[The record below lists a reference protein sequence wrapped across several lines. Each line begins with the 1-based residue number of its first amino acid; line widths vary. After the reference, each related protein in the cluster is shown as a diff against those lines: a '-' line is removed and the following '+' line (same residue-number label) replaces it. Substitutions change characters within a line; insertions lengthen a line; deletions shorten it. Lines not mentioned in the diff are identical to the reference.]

1 MLDRRLS
8 RNYRKSKMKTTELKL
23 ARIGN
28 SRGIRLPAEL
38 IRRHGL
44 DDGVLLEDRGDSLVL
59 RPKAKPKKL
68 SWEETAREM
77 AASDEDWSEW
87 DCTLADGLED
97 IPWEPAP
104 AGVNE
109 PAAKYRAQRNT
120 RGTKSK

>member
-1 MLDRRLS
+1 
-8 RNYRKSKMKTTELKL
+8 MKTTELKL

-28 SRGIRLPAEL
+28 SRGIRLPADL

-77 AASDEDWSEW
+77 TASDEDWSEW
-87 DCTLADGLED
+87 DCTLADGLEE

-109 PAAKYRAQRNT
+109 PAATYRAKRKA
-120 RGTKSK
+120 RATKSK

>member
-1 MLDRRLS
+1 
-8 RNYRKSKMKTTELKL
+8 MKTTELKL

-28 SRGIRLPAEL
+28 SRGIRLPADL

-44 DDGVLLEDRGDSLVL
+44 EDGLLLEDRGDSLVL
-59 RPKAKPKKL
+59 RPKAKPRKL

-109 PAAKYRAQRNT
+109 SAAHDRAKRKM
-120 RGTKSK
+120 RRKKSK

>member
-1 MLDRRLS
+1 
-8 RNYRKSKMKTTELKL
+8 MKTTELKL

-28 SRGIRLPAEL
+28 SRGIRLPADL

-87 DCTLADGLED
+87 DCTLADGLEE

-104 AGVNE
+104 AGLKKQV
-109 PAAKYRAQRNT
+109 ARYRAKDKARSI
-120 RGTKSK
+120 KSK

>member
-1 MLDRRLS
+1 V
-8 RNYRKSKMKTTELKL
+8 KTTELKL

-28 SRGIRLPAEL
+28 SRGIRLPADL

-87 DCTLADGLED
+87 DCTLADGLEE

-109 PAAKYRAQRNT
+109 PEAKYRAKRKA

>member
-1 MLDRRLS
+1 
-8 RNYRKSKMKTTELKL
+8 MKTTELKL

-28 SRGIRLPAEL
+28 SRGIRLPADL

-44 DDGVLLEDRGDSLVL
+44 EDGVLLEDRGDSLVL

-68 SWEETAREM
+68 SWEETYKEM

-97 IPWEPAP
+97 IPREPQPASLNEQAP
-104 AGVNE
+104 E
-109 PAAKYRAQRNT
+109 YRAKDKGLT
-120 RGTKSK
+120 KKSK

>member
-1 MLDRRLS
+1 
-8 RNYRKSKMKTTELKL
+8 MKTTELKL

-28 SRGIRLPAEL
+28 SRGIRLPADL

-59 RPKAKPKKL
+59 RPKAKTKKL

-87 DCTLADGLED
+87 DCTLADGLEE
-97 IPWEPAP
+97 IPWQPAP

-109 PAAKYRAQRNT
+109 PAATYRAKRKA
-120 RGTKSK
+120 RATKLK